1 MTYSFSLQV
10 LASFVLAGLWIS
22 GATLVAERLGSRL
35 GGLIANLPSNIV
47 ISYIFIAL
55 ANDVHYAADATAAV
69 PVGMLVDTVFLLV
82 LILTLRWNT
91 VVAVILSL
99 SGWFA
104 LAWLAATLGAFSLS
118 WSVPVY
124 LISAVLI
131 WAVLEYGLDIPASPR
146 TRAPFL
152 FSALLW
158 RALFAGSVVGTTVLL
173 SRFLPPYWVGL
184 ISTFPAVLLSSMV
197 ILATVQGPAFA
208 RATGKILVLSSTNI
222 IVYAL
227 IIRLAYPEVGI
238 LWGTILGFSGA
249 VLAVWAMRPV
259 VDRISRS
266 H

>member
-1 MTYSFSLQV
+1 MMNVFALQV
-10 LASFVLAGLWIS
+10 FLSFILAGLWIS

-55 ANDVHYAADATAAV
+55 ANDARYAADATVAV
-69 PVGMLVDTVFLLV
+69 PVGMLVDTVFLLI
-82 LILTLRWNT
+82 LIVTLRWNI
-91 VVAVILSL
+91 VVAVVLSL
-99 SGWFA
+99 MGWFG
-104 LAWLAATLGAFSLS
+104 LAWLAANLGAFPLI

-124 LISAVLI
+124 LFCAVGI
-131 WAVLEYGLDIPASPR
+131 WTFLEYGMHIPSVQR
-146 TRAPFL
+146 VRAPFMV
-152 FSALLW
+152 SALLS

-197 ILATVQGPAFA
+197 ILATVQGPDFA
-208 RATGKILVLSSTNI
+208 RATGKVLVLSSTNI

-227 IIRLAYPEVGI
+227 IIRRAYPEVGI
-238 LWGTILGFSGA
+238 LLGTLLGFTGA
-249 VLAVWAMRPV
+249 VLAVWLMRPV

-266 H
+266 G